1 MPSCLASALLL
12 CYRQLW
18 NNECVR
24 VPNFSYIIMCL
35 YYGYTMLLPT
45 IKIDSIKNVMIQIL
59 LHGHL
64 INRNCIIIL
73 VYYFVGFFLT
83 FSQ

>member
-24 VPNFSYIIMCL
+24 VPNFSYIMCL
-35 YYGYTMLLPT
+35 YYGYTMLLQT

-64 INRNCIIIL
+64 LIEIALLYQYIIL
-73 VYYFVGFFLT
+73 
-83 FSQ
+83 